1 MPTGS
6 TNFPTSLDS
15 FPTTRA
21 NSDAVGPDAVNH
33 AAALNA
39 LETELGTASPGL
51 TTVRGRLAS
60 MESGQVIAAAATG
73 VAATDTANIN
83 AAIGACVAAGGGIVR
98 LRPGAYVT
106 NSEIQIPRLSNGAL
120 VLRGAGAGSQSSG
133 VAATSVTYTGTGAS
147 SFAFRIGDGTAN
159 DTRWTFMEDLM
170 LLGNASCL
178 GGILFNSTRFCGV
191 RRCVLANFTKAD
203 GRAIYVNANATTQ
216 WANYFNVIE
225 ENQFRNSPYAI
236 ILEGENTAG
245 TGANSNYVLHNHFGI
260 HSIYA
265 VWIDGGDTNR
275 IHDNEFNG
283 SVATGIRVEGPNA
296 VRNFLSF
303 NQFDGATVH
312 IDIASDASN
321 TQVLFNSPAEAL
333 QITDASSSTNR
344 VDWGLYRTNISGGMA
359 CLAIDGSLV
368 FRTNGASEE
377 NNVKFASRKAT
388 DTVDQFRIRGKG
400 DVEWGS
406 GGAVTDI
413 LLQRGAANRLDL
425 MTADLRIG
433 TAGRGLR
440 VAEGANAKM
449 GTATLVAG
457 TVVVSTTAVTANS
470 RIMLTGQNSSG
481 THGDLTVSARTAA
494 TSFTITSTSGT
505 DTRSVAWMLV
515 EPA

>member
-6 TNFPTSLDS
+6 TNFPTSLDG

-21 NSDAVGPDAVNH
+21 NTDPVGPDAVNH

-39 LETELGTASPGL
+39 LEAEVGTTSPGL

-60 MESGQVIAAAATG
+60 MESGQIIAAAATG

-83 AAIGACVAAGGGIVR
+83 AALAACVAAGGGIVR

-106 NSEIQIPRLSNGAL
+106 NSQISIPRLSNGAL

-133 VAATSVTYTGTGAS
+133 VAATSVTYTGTGATTY
-147 SFAFRIGDGTAN
+147 AFKIGDGTAN
-159 DTRWTFMEDLM
+159 DARWTFIEDM
-170 LLGNASCL
+170 IILGNASCL
-178 GGILFNSTRFCGV
+178 GGILFESTRFCGV
-191 RRCVLANFTKAD
+191 RRCGIFNFTKSD
-203 GRAIYVNANATTQ
+203 GRGIYMSADATTQ

-225 ENQFRNSPYAI
+225 ENQFRNSIYGI

-245 TGANSNYVLHNHFGI
+245 TGANSNYVQHNHFGI
-260 HSIYA
+260 HTTA
-265 VWIDGGDTNR
+265 LWIRGADTNR
-275 IHDNEFNG
+275 VHDNEFNG
-283 SVATGIRVEGPNA
+283 AITTAVRLEGPNA
-296 VRNFLSF
+296 VRNMVMF
-303 NQFDGATVH
+303 NQFDGPTTHVN
-312 IDIASDASN
+312 IVDSGVIQ
-321 TQVLFNSPAEAL
+321 TYVLWNSPNTL
-333 QITDASSSTNR
+333 QMTDVGTDTSRWDGGTYVVS
-344 VDWGLYRTNISGGMA
+344 VLGGLAGQSV
-359 CLAIDGSLV
+359 DGSIV
-368 FRTNGASEE
+368 YRKNGASEE

-505 DTRSVAWMLV
+505 DTRSVAWMLI